1 MKKFLS
7 IVMSIVMLLS
17 ITAGVDLSAYASG
30 WGDKAEKIQFNTI
43 YTAEPSTLDAG
54 EHINDMGVTIDRYF
68 DAFQFNVPIKGT
80 VTLNMEAES
89 KYYFPLDY
97 ESRIE
102 YIIYNSKDMDNELD
116 VDYRILTAGFSSA
129 RDIYY
134 GKYEWTLP
142 AGTYYLVL
150 QYDYNSFWGFD
161 QEGICEFSLS
171 YKPNFSRPSN
181 IKTSSNSYS
190 GFTVNWSKVANVDG
204 YLIKYATK
212 SDFSNA
218 AYAKVANGK
227 TTSKTIN
234 GRAANTKYYVKVQ
247 AYKKVN
253 GVTYKSKWSETKTVK
268 TLEKKAYIKSISSRA
283 NGFTVKWDKVNGKLG
298 YQIRYATKPDFSNA
312 AIIYAGNGNA
322 TSKTI
327 TGRAARKKYYVQIR
341 SYVKQSNGNYKFDA
355 WSPTKTVTTK

>member
-7 IVMSIVMLLS
+7 IFMSIVMLLS
-17 ITAGVDLSAYASG
+17 ITAGVDLSA
-30 WGDKAEKIQFNTI
+30 KAEYDNIFNA
-43 YTAEPSTLDAG
+43 YDYKFG
-54 EHINDMGVTIDRYF
+54 ETYYGCTTYYNKSDYLKFVVPVKGEVTITFYAYPDGPYGSEEYANYGICNSKGDILSTSRVSENRNLGCCYKKESKTYSPGIYYFYNYF
-68 DAFQFNVPIKGT
+68 DYYFQDDYADFNVKIT
-80 VTLNMEAES
+80 
-89 KYYFPLDY
+89 
-97 ESRIE
+97 
-102 YIIYNSKDMDNELD
+102 
-116 VDYRILTAGFSSA
+116 
-129 RDIYY
+129 
-134 GKYEWTLP
+134 
-142 AGTYYLVL
+142 
-150 QYDYNSFWGFD
+150 
-161 QEGICEFSLS
+161 
-171 YKPNFSRPSN
+171 YKPSITAPSN
-181 IKTSSNSYS
+181 VKVSSNSES
-190 GFTVNWSKVANVDG
+190 AFTVNWSKVANVDG

-253 GVTYKSKWSETKTVK
+253 EVTYKSKWSETKTVK

-312 AIIYAGNGNA
+312 ATIYAGNGNA

-341 SYVKQSNGNYKFDA
+341 SYVKQNGKYKFDS

>member
-7 IVMSIVMLLS
+7 VLMSIVMLLS

-102 YIIYNSKDMDNELD
+102 YIIYSSKDMDHALN
-116 VDYRILTAGFSSA
+116 VDYRIVSAGFSSA

-142 AGTYYLVL
+142 AGTYYLLL
-150 QYDYNSFWGFD
+150 QYDYSEWWGFD

-171 YKPNFSRPSN
+171 YKPNFSKPAN
-181 IKTSSNSYS
+181 VKASSSSYS

-218 AYAKVANGK
+218 AYAKAANGN

-247 AYKKVN
+247 AYKKVD
-253 GVTYKSKWSETKTVK
+253 GITYKSNWSETKTVR
-268 TLEKKAYIKSISSRA
+268 TLEKKAYIKSISSKA

-312 AIIYAGNGNA
+312 ATIYAGNGNA

-341 SYVKQSNGNYKFDA
+341 SYVKQNGKYKFDA

>member
-7 IVMSIVMLLS
+7 IVMSIVMLIS
-17 ITAGVDLSAYASG
+17 ITAGANLSAYAYYPYDG
-30 WGDKAEKIQFNTI
+30 LPYATNIEFNTT
-43 YTAEPSTLDAG
+43 YRNYASNYDYLESDNWRY
-54 EHINDMGVTIDRYF
+54 HVYKVTIPYD
-68 DAFQFNVPIKGT
+68 G
-80 VTLNMEAES
+80 TLNIKMSSECYNYFSHGRIKIINANNIDTEYCRDS
-89 KYYFPLDY
+89 LRENTGYNGEYYNSLGYTIDVGTY
-97 ESRIE
+97 
-102 YIIYNSKDMDNELD
+102 YIIY
-116 VDYRILTAGFSSA
+116 DYAFRW
-129 RDIYY
+129 DYY
-134 GKYEWTLP
+134 GLYNITF
-142 AGTYYLVL
+142 TYKA
-150 QYDYNSFWGFD
+150 D
-161 QEGICEFSLS
+161 IP
-171 YKPNFSRPSN
+171 KPSN
-181 IKTSSNSYS
+181 IKVSSSSYS

-204 YLIKYATK
+204 YLIKFATK

-218 AYAKVANGK
+218 ATVKVANGK

-247 AYKKVN
+247 AYKNVN

-268 TLEKKAYIKSISSRA
+268 TLQKKAYIKSISSRA

-312 AIIYAGNGNA
+312 ATIYAGNGNA

-341 SYVKQSNGNYKFDA
+341 SYVKQNGKYKFDS